1 MPICKQNQP
10 TSFTYVCHGDI
21 KRSNRGQERSNVI
34 ITLSTCI
41 TTEFIFQQGLES
53 KSRKAVCPCPS
64 ICDTCMHIPMYIIMQ
79 VSVLIT
85 AACIFNDRYAFAYC
99 SEGLTFQ
106 CLPFLC
112 VFRPSALRVFL
123 TIFLIHS
130 LITGIVRNNNI
141 CFLPY

>member
-1 MPICKQNQP
+1 M
-10 TSFTYVCHGDI
+10 
-21 KRSNRGQERSNVI
+21 I

-53 KSRKAVCPCPS
+53 KSRKAVCPSPS

-85 AACIFNDRYAFAYC
+85 AACIVNDRYAFAYC
-99 SEGLTFQ
+99 AEGLTFQ

-123 TIFLIHS
+123 TVFLIHS
-130 LITGIVRNNNI
+130 LIIGILRNNNI
-141 CFLPY
+141 CFSALLIILNIPSPYITIGVEKSARYKCVHREV